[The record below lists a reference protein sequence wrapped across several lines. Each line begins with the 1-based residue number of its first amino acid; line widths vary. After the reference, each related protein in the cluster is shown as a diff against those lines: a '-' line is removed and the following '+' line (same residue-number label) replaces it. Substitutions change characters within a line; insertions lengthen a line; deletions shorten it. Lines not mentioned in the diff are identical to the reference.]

1 MPDLSPSGPLR
12 QKYHPVLAPIIKKMQ
27 DRHLA
32 AKSPKE
38 LRMDM
43 LTDSK
48 TFWLTML
55 CLFVFVTLVSVGT
68 VWMVVPVVL
77 AICVLVLAIKFGWAT
92 IVRE

>member
-1 MPDLSPSGPLR
+1 
-12 QKYHPVLAPIIKKMQ
+12 
-27 DRHLA
+27 
-32 AKSPKE
+32 
-38 LRMDM
+38 MDM